1 MARLQQVGFLYYAP
15 LRHLYIYATKW
26 VTSQNLHYFPSTLD
40 SYNQLP
46 AWHLHFKHNI
56 STTKFL
62 IFPSQ
67 ISPQCS
73 LTNISRQQFNP
84 SQLFRSKVL
93 ESSLTPF
100 LSFLCRIHKQILSAL
115 LSNHTQYLTY
125 FHYLP
130 PAIISYLD
138 YCISFL
144 TVFLLLQITIPLP
157 SNICKIMSSCSRL
170 FRLLPLLLEIKA
182 IKGTQ
187 DLATLP

>member
-1 MARLQQVGFLYYAP
+1 MA
-15 LRHLYIYATKW
+15 
-26 VTSQNLHYFPSTLD
+26 
-40 SYNQLP
+40 
-46 AWHLHFKHNI
+46 
-56 STTKFL
+56 TTKFL

-93 ESSLTPF
+93 ESSLTRF
-100 LSFLCRIHKQILSAL
+100 LFFFCRIHKQILSAL
-115 LSNHTQYLTY
+115 LSNHTWYPTY

-130 PAIISYLD
+130 AAIISYLD
-138 YCISFL
+138 YCNSFPM
-144 TVFLLLQITIPLP
+144 VSLLLQITIPLP

-170 FRLLPLLLEIKA
+170 FKLLLLLLEVKA
-182 IKGTQ
+182 IKGTK

>member
-1 MARLQQVGFLYYAP
+1 M
-15 LRHLYIYATKW
+15 
-26 VTSQNLHYFPSTLD
+26 
-40 SYNQLP
+40 
-46 AWHLHFKHNI
+46 

-84 SQLFRSKVL
+84 CQLFRSKVP

-100 LSFLCRIHKQILSAL
+100 LSFCRIHKQILSAL

-138 YCISFL
+138 YCNSFP
-144 TVFLLLQITIPLP
+144 TVFLLLQITIPLL
-157 SNICKIMSSCSRL
+157 SNIFKTMSSCSRL
-170 FRLLPLLLEIKA
+170 FRLLPLLLEVKA